1 LPTRTLLLA
10 DDSLTIHKLVSLSF
24 AGEDVRVEA
33 VLGGE
38 EAIEKAKSLRPDVIM
53 ADVFMPGKGGYEVCE
68 AVKND
73 PELSAIPVI
82 LLIGTFEPFDASEA
96 SRVGCDGHLTKPF
109 DSGELVEMVRALAER
124 GAAAAQST
132 PGCDRRATP
141 ETTLVSA
148 RTRESFLGSGSILD
162 LFGPGCSLQ
171 PASVST
177 DALEAIVERIVRRLA
192 REVVDELARE
202 IVPQVTEAWVK
213 QRAGKGGV

>member
-33 VLGGE
+33 VTGGE
-38 EAIEKAKSLRPDVIM
+38 EAIEKARSLRPDVIM
-53 ADVFMPGKGGYEVCE
+53 ADVFMPGKSGYEVCE

-73 PELSAIPVI
+73 PVLSAIPVI
-82 LLIGTFEPFDASEA
+82 LLIGTLEPFDASEA

-109 DSGELVEMVRALAER
+109 DSVELVEMVRALAER

-132 PGCDRRATP
+132 PGGERRAT

-162 LFGPGCSLQ
+162 LFGPGCSVQ

-177 DALEAIVERIVRRLA
+177 EALEAIVERIVRRLA
-192 REVVDELARE
+192 PEVVDELARE
-202 IVPQVTEAWVK
+202 IVPQVAEAWVK